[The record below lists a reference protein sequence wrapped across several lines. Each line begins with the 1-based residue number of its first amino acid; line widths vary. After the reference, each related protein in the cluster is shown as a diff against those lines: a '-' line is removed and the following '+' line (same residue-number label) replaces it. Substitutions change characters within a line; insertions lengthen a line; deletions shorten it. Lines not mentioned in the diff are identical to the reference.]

1 MKRKFTNL
9 ILLFALP
16 FAACIKAYIPIP
28 HPPQGGSPSS
38 PTGNIPLGLSMSV
51 NGMFSTFNGYPS
63 VDTSDNSFTYFAT
76 GDSACCTNMRIAFG
90 MNKFDN
96 TPLTVGIYP
105 ASGFDLENQ
114 SEWTIYNYGP
124 WDFTSNVGFL
134 AYPDSVNI
142 TNITDSTITGT
153 FSGTCTGEIMN
164 ESTNAYYDS
173 VQTIS
178 NGKFYL
184 RKY

>member
-1 MKRKFTNL
+1 MGGGGDCKRKFTTI

-16 FAACIKAYIPIP
+16 FAACIKAVIPIP
-28 HPPQGGSPSS
+28 HPPQGGSTS
-38 PTGNIPLGLSMSV
+38 PPTVNIPPGLSMSV
-51 NGMFSTFNGYPS
+51 NGMFSTFNRYPS
-63 VDTSDNSFTYFAT
+63 VDTSDNGFTYFAT
-76 GDSACCTNMRIAFG
+76 GDSACCTNMVIAFG
-90 MNKFDN
+90 MNKRDN
-96 TPLTVGIYP
+96 TPLTLGIYP
-105 ASGFDLENQ
+105 ANGF
-114 SEWTIYNYGP
+114 GR
-124 WDFTSNVGFL
+124 G
-134 AYPDSVNI
+134 VNI

-173 VQTIS
+173 AQTIS